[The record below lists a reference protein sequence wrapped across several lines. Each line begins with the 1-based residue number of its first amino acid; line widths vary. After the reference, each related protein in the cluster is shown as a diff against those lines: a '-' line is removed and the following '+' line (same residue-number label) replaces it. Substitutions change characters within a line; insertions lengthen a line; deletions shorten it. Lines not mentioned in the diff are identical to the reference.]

1 VPGNRRTRLAAV
13 GLVLAAG
20 VGLTIWRS
28 PDLGEVADAF
38 GGVRWPLAAAALLA
52 NLASVTCH
60 GLVWRLTLRQAL
72 RDPLP
77 PLRHVLAAHWIGVL
91 GNLLFPARAGEAT
104 RVGVLV
110 RHVDRA
116 GAWAPV
122 AGSALAHRLVE
133 AVPVAVLIVAA
144 LAFAPV
150 PGWARTALAVLAA
163 AIACALFL
171 AVLAARRSGE
181 GHEDA
186 DEEDGLVGRLRRGL
200 GVVREPLPTAL
211 ALVAGAAAIGL
222 QLVGLWLVLLA
233 FDLDAGLSAAVLVL
247 VLAELVVLF
256 PLWPGNV
263 GVYQGVIA
271 AGLLPFGVPYST
283 GLAYGLVTQGLD
295 AAAAAAAG
303 AAGLA
308 VEGAGLERL
317 RGDPEES
324 S

>member
-1 VPGNRRTRLAAV
+1 MPGGRRARVAAV
-13 GLVLAAG
+13 LLVLTAG
-20 VGLTIWRS
+20 IALTVWRA
-28 PDLGEVADAF
+28 PDFGEIADAF
-38 GGVRWPLAAAALLA
+38 ADVRWHFAAGALAA
-52 NLASVTCH
+52 NIASVTCH

-72 RDPLP
+72 HARLP
-77 PLRHVLAAHWIGVL
+77 PLRHVLGAHWIGVL

-104 RVGVLV
+104 RVGVLL
-110 RHVDRA
+110 RHVERD

-133 AVPVAVLIVAA
+133 AVPVAALVLAA

-150 PGWARTALAVLAA
+150 PGWARTLLVVLAVAIGLALVA
-163 AIACALFL
+163 AVVVAQ
-171 AVLAARRSGE
+171 RRGD
-181 GHEDA
+181 GGGTDED
-186 DEEDGLVGRLRRGL
+186 ESLVRRLRRGL
-200 GVVREPLPTAL
+200 GILREPVPTAL
-211 ALVAGAAAIGL
+211 ALAAATAAIGL
-222 QLVGLWLVLLA
+222 QLLGLWLVLLA
-233 FDLDAGLSAAVLVL
+233 FDLDAGFTAAMLVL

-303 AAGLA
+303 GAGLA
-308 VEGAGLERL
+308 IEGGGLGEL
-317 RGDPEES
+317 RGETEPED
-324 S
+324 